1 MINIYDFE
9 VFKHDWLTVIYNPV
23 EKKET
28 IIVNDKKELED
39 YYQKH
44 KQDIWVGF
52 NSRNYDQY
60 ILKGILCGFNP
71 YRISKFII
79 DEKRKGWEY
88 SSLFNKIPF
97 YNYDV
102 FTGYH
107 GLKTLEAFMGN
118 DIKETSVPFTLNRKL
133 TEAELEET
141 IKYCRHDVYQTL
153 EVFLRRK
160 FDFDTHINMIKQFK
174 LPFKS
179 ISKTQAQL
187 IATILNARK
196 QDARDDEFDI
206 RLPNTLKLGK
216 YRWIGDWYL
225 TAKERAMEDE
235 DVLNAVNYEKI
246 KEQFYGQVLETEV
259 AGVLHTFAWGGV
271 HGAIPQYQYECKPD
285 EVMIMADVASLYPS
299 LMIQYNLHSRS
310 IKDPTKFVEIYDL
323 NLEMK
328 KNKNPIRP
336 VYKLICNTTYGCMGD
351 KYNPLYDKLHQNLVC
366 VFGQM
371 LLLDLIEKCEKM
383 PFFNLI
389 QSNTDGILVLIKRND
404 FDIFKSIV
412 NEWEKRTRL
421 NMEFTE
427 FEKIYQKDVNNYVA
441 VEPNS
446 KYKTK
451 GAYVKSLTEL
461 DYDLPIVNKAMVDY
475 MVNGTPITETINK
488 CDDLKDFQKIVK
500 ISSNYYC
507 GWHNNKFLNDKT
519 FRVFASKSYQ
529 DTYVGKVKEI
539 GATIEKFANTPDH
552 CLIINDDINGK
563 AIPYMLDKQWY
574 IDLTKERL
582 MQYGVM

>member
-9 VFKHDWLTVIYNPV
+9 VFKHDWLVVIYNPFD
-23 EKKET
+23 KKET
-28 IIVNDKKELED
+28 IIVNDKKELEQ
-39 YYQKH
+39 YYKDH
-44 KQDIWVGF
+44 KKEIWVGF

-60 ILKGILCGFNP
+60 IFKGILCGFNP
-71 YRISKFII
+71 YEISRFII
-79 DEKRKGWEY
+79 EEKRKGWEY
-88 SSLFNKIPF
+88 SNLFGKIHF

-102 FTGYH
+102 FSGYH

-133 TEAELEET
+133 TTEELQET

-153 EVFLRRK
+153 EVFIRRK

-174 LPFKS
+174 LPFRS

-187 IATILNARK
+187 IATILNARR
-196 QDARDDEFDI
+196 QDQRDDEFDI
-206 RLPNTLKLGK
+206 RLPNTLQLGK
-216 YRWIGDWYL
+216 YQWIGDWYL
-225 TAKERAMEDE
+225 SAKERAMWDE
-235 DVLNAVNYEKI
+235 DIINAVNYESI
-246 KEQFYGQVLETEV
+246 KDRFYSQILETNV
-259 AGVLHTFAWGGV
+259 AGVPHTFAWGGV
-271 HGAIPQYQYECKPD
+271 HGAIPQYEYHCKDD

-310 IKDPTKFVEIYDL
+310 IVNPAKFVEIYNL

-383 PFFNLI
+383 EFFKLI
-389 QSNTDGILVLIKRND
+389 QSNTDGILVLIKRKD
-404 FDIFKSIV
+404 FDVFKNIV

-421 NMEFTE
+421 NMEFTD
-427 FEKIYQKDVNNYVA
+427 FKSIYQKDVNNYVA
-441 VEPNS
+441 VEYDG

-451 GAYVKSLTEL
+451 GAYVKGLTEL
-461 DYDLPIVNKAMVDY
+461 DYDLPIVNKAMVEY
-475 MVNGTPITETINK
+475 MVNGTPVEETIIS
-488 CDDLKDFQKIVK
+488 CEDLKEFQKIVK

-507 GWHNNKFLNDKT
+507 GWHNDKFLKDKT
-519 FRVFASKSYQ
+519 FRVFASRSYQ
-529 DTYVGKVKEI
+529 DTYIGKVKEI
-539 GATIEKFANTPDH
+539 GATIEKFANTPEH
-552 CLIINDDINGK
+552 CLIINDDINGMK
-563 AIPYMLDKQWY
+563 MPLMLDKQWY

-582 MQYGVM
+582 TQFGVM